1 MTIHGRSLIIP
12 VLLSSLLC
20 ACGGGGSDS
29 GTPTVTPSV
38 CSTCTAGHLS
48 GTAATGSAASS
59 AEVLIIDAQGKSVK
73 ATTDANGAYTADV
86 SGLTAPF
93 MIQVVSNVGGEAV
106 VLHSLATS
114 DDVGK
119 NAVNVTPLTELLTAT
134 VLGSIP
140 EANLNGAQVDLGKVT
155 STSLATAEQTV
166 KALVQPVLD
175 AAGVGSADIRTT
187 EFKADRS
194 GLDKALDALKVS
206 ASGNTYAISLVD
218 GSSRTTLDP
227 AQPSAG
233 KALGAPGAQTL
244 ESVGSTLS
252 GIQSQLDA
260 LAKLYATEVPTAD
273 ALTPFLAG
281 GFHHDGQDAAG
292 FIGGVLR
299 QVDADSEGGFSY
311 QGVSFDNLRIENV
324 IDANTVEASWRVVF
338 RSGFRASDERM
349 KLKLV
354 GGKWLFAGN
363 GLDARVRVSMLA
375 RLKEKPLSYDQVLA
389 LPGIKTYLLTQ
400 NGVSTLNYQQT
411 ISTGNGGTYDL
422 WLGHPGQDYFGVNG
436 WAGDNYGAEN
446 RLLRYKYNAY
456 YATPDARVTN
466 YIAFTVPTAR
476 VSSKVAAITVT
487 GPGLPSGGLALEP
500 PVRRIR
506 PYWVFKGDSFDWN
519 TFNNDRCT
527 QIDNPSNPVPDCAMD
542 WSKVRRGSEY
552 TFTLKDANG
561 AVVSTL
567 SDKLRFNPVDEAQA
581 LAQKD
586 KLFPQFVMNGETPEF
601 TYHNFMNDV
610 DGPFLPGKSIK
621 LNWKLPDQL
630 GFRLTWV
637 RLSIQM
643 PKLNSSGVYVGD
655 ISESNTVVPYCI
667 SDPKQTI
674 PTSRVFKLTHSAL
687 PQSGYANINGIDAFG
702 NVWDHELNMSN
713 PR

>member
-1 MTIHGRSLIIP
+1 MNIHGRSLIIP

-20 ACGGGGSDS
+20 ACGGGGGDS

-114 DDVGK
+114 EDVGK
-119 NAVNVTPLTELLTAT
+119 NAVNVTPLTELLTAS

-175 AAGVGSADIRTT
+175 AAGVGSVDIRTT

-206 ASGNTYAISLVD
+206 SSGNTYAISLVD

-260 LAKLYATEVPTAD
+260 LAKLYTTEVPTAD
-273 ALTPFLAG
+273 ALTPFLAS

-354 GGKWLFAGN
+354 NGKWLLAGN

-411 ISTGNGGTYDL
+411 ISTGNGGTYDI
-422 WLGHPGQDYFGVNG
+422 WLGRPGQNYFGTIG
-436 WAGDNYGAEN
+436 YAGDDYTPSRRIERFMYN
-446 RLLRYKYNAY
+446 RYF
-456 YATPDARVTN
+456 ATPDARVSN
-466 YIAFTVPTAR
+466 YIAFTVPTNR
-476 VSSKVAAITVT
+476 VSSKVAAITVS

-500 PVRRIR
+500 PIRRVR

-519 TFNNDRCT
+519 AFNSDRCSG
-527 QIDNPSNPVPDCAMD
+527 QVDNTSNPVPDCAMD
-542 WSKVRRGSEY
+542 WSKVSKGSEY

-561 AVVSTL
+561 AVISTL
-567 SDKLRFNPVDEAQA
+567 SDKLRFNPVDETRA

-586 KLFPQFVMNGETPEF
+586 KLFPQFVMTGGTPEF
-601 TYHNFMNDV
+601 SYANVFNDTN
-610 DGPFLPGKSIK
+610 GPFLPGKSVT
-621 LNWKLPDQL
+621 LNWKLPDQI
-630 GFRLTWV
+630 GFRIGWITLDVLT
-637 RLSIQM
+637 
-643 PKLNSSGVYVGD
+643 PKVDSSGNYIGQYEFLSTLHRYYLD
-655 ISESNTVVPYCI
+655 A
-667 SDPKQTI
+667 KQT
-674 PTSRVFKLTHSAL
+674 PTSKVFTPSHKNPAN
-687 PQSGYANINGIDAFG
+687 YAWATVTGFDAFG
-702 NVWDHELNMSN
+702 NTWDHELSPFN
-713 PR
+713 PH